1 MPRTI
6 KTPGDVPEQQP
17 ETAQIVDPAPEQ
29 QPEQQPETVPESIA
43 TGRPVLTAEGWV
55 V

>member
-29 QPEQQPETVPESIA
+29 QPETAPES
-43 TGRPVLTAEGWV
+43 TRPLLTNDGWV

>member
-1 MPRTI
+1 MPRII
-6 KTPGDVPEQQP
+6 KNPGDVPEQQP

-29 QPEQQPETVPESIA
+29 QPETVPESIA
-43 TGRPVLTAEGWV
+43 PGRPVLTADGWV

>member
-6 KTPGDVPEQQP
+6 KTPGDVPEQQL
-17 ETAQIVDPAPEQ
+17 ETAQVVDPA
-29 QPEQQPETVPESIA
+29 PEQQPETVPESPA
-43 TGRPVLTAEGWV
+43 TGRPLLTNDGWV

>member
-6 KTPGDVPEQQP
+6 KTPGDVLEQQP
-17 ETAQIVDPAPEQ
+17 DADQIVDPA
-29 QPEQQPETVPESIA
+29 PEQQPETVPESIA
-43 TGRPVLTAEGWV
+43 TGRPVLTADGWV

>member
-6 KTPGDVPEQQP
+6 KTPGEVPEQQP
-17 ETAQIVDPAPEQ
+17 ETVL
-29 QPEQQPETVPESIA
+29 ESIA
-43 TGRPVLTAEGWV
+43 TGRPVLTADGWV

>member
-29 QPEQQPETVPESIA
+29 QPETVLESIA
-43 TGRPVLTAEGWV
+43 AGRPVLTADGWV